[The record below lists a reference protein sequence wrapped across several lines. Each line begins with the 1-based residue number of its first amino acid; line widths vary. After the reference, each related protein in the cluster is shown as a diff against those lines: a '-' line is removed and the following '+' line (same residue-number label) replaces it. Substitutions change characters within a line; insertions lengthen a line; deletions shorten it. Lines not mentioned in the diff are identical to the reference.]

1 MKEGES
7 SHVKCAHEG
16 SGGKKLRRGGG
27 LVAATSYLKS
37 IPFDLPAHHFEE
49 NTSDKWKKLVC

>member
-1 MKEGES
+1 MLSVHMRGVGERN
-7 SHVKCAHEG
+7 
-16 SGGKKLRRGGG
+16 SGGGGG